1 MNQDLLDI
9 IKLLQ
14 GFVPGVKF
22 TGINIE
28 KLDTKLTENINISVN
43 FNFGTIGNQNKPIA
57 IINPKNSKNQSL
69 ETSVDNVNESIAF
82 LPTNTPETQK
92 IEAGNN
98 IKLNI
103 QSVPFSS
110 GLHLIIN
117 QRNWWRKKGKPE
129 DKSVLIDNIKLIP
142 IQEEEWALIKTIE
155 NAEQFALC
163 IYING
168 IIDLEF
174 PRNSSKRVID
184 IKNLSPEFSENFKFT
199 EYQAGEIIKFE
210 SIPEL
215 VLSLEKNIVKKTILI
230 EYKPKT
236 SRKEYFLFILAQE

>member
-22 TGINIE
+22 TGIE
-28 KLDTKLTENINISVN
+28 ALDLKLADKIDISVN
-43 FNFGTIGNQNKPIA
+43 FNFGIIGNQNKPIA
-57 IINPKNSKNQSL
+57 IMTPRNSKSKSL
-69 ETSVDNVNESIAF
+69 ETSVENVNESIAF
-82 LPTNTPETQK
+82 LPTNTSKQQK
-92 IEAGNN
+92 IEPGSN

-117 QRNWWRKKGKPE
+117 QRNWWDKKGNPE
-129 DKSVLIDNIKLIP
+129 EKSVLIDNIKLIP
-142 IQEEEWALIKTIE
+142 IEENEWALIKTIE
-155 NAEQFALC
+155 NAEQFGLC
-163 IYING
+163 LNING
-168 IIDLEF
+168 VIELEF
-174 PRNSSKRVID
+174 PRNSSKRFID
-184 IKNLSPEFSENFKFT
+184 INNLSPELSENFKFT
-199 EYQAGEIIKFE
+199 EYKAGEIIKLE
-210 SIPEL
+210 VIPDL
-215 VLSLEKNIVKKTILI
+215 VFSLEKNIVKKTILI